1 MDFEE
6 IVGNQ
11 ILAVLGK
18 LGICENIRSVDLFVA
33 IQIIKYS
40 VVLAVLMGGFALVR
54 RLKTPERRA
63 IGFACVGAAFVNL
76 LLLSISITSNGKVS
90 LIGQIVCFALINL
103 MFVGIAFLPK
113 LLKKLKAEDQLETK
127 DFHYTEANAT
137 KGAMKCPGCGKRT
150 ISKFGVLH
158 VAQTCGECG
167 RKYKLVVPIFV
178 KILEP
183 TILLGSLALAYFMIS
198 RGIQKSGV
206 AILIVIISVLLIPIL
221 KTKLSRL
228 TQV

>member
-1 MDFEE
+1 M
-6 IVGNQ
+6 
-11 ILAVLGK
+11 
-18 LGICENIRSVDLFVA
+18 
-33 IQIIKYS
+33 
-40 VVLAVLMGGFALVR
+40 
-54 RLKTPERRA
+54 
-63 IGFACVGAAFVNL
+63 
-76 LLLSISITSNGKVS
+76 TSNGKIG

-127 DFHYTEANAT
+127 DFHYTEANAK
-137 KGAMKCPGCGKRT
+137 KGVMKCPGCGKRT

-167 RKYKLVVPIFV
+167 RKYKLVVPVFV

-198 RGIQKSGV
+198 RGIQKSGA
-206 AILIVIISVLLIPIL
+206 AILIVIMSVLLIPIL
-221 KTKLSRL
+221 KTKFSRL
-228 TQV
+228 IQV